1 MVVPAF
7 NQNQAYNGGQMTDLP
22 VFSGAFDGTEL
33 FEVVAPG
40 NVDQGINYSINST
53 LLASLLVGLSLKP
66 VIIANGQF
74 TSPGSPYVVPPGVNR
89 VYVDKTAAEA
99 TYIQLGAT
107 VSALGEPLIR
117 EVAGTAGNTITVS
130 FTGGEEADGNAT
142 VPIQSAYGG
151 YFFRPISALGQW
163 TLGVG

>member
-1 MVVPAF
+1 MVVPSA

-22 VFSGAFDGTEL
+22 VFSGTFDGTEL

-40 NVDQGINYSINST
+40 NVTLGINYSITST
-53 LLASLLVGLSLKP
+53 LLAALLVDLALAP
-66 VIIANGQF
+66 VIIANGQY
-74 TSPGSPYVVPPGVNR
+74 TNPASPYEVPPGVNR
-89 VYVDKTAAEA
+89 VYVNKTAAEA

-107 VSALGEPLIR
+107 ASALGEPLVR
-117 EVAGTAGNTITVS
+117 EVAGTNGNTITVS

-142 VPIQSAYGG
+142 VPIQAAYGG
-151 YFFRPISALGQW
+151 YFFRPISTLGQW